1 MPKETQFRSLRQ
13 KLGLSQEAAGRL
25 LGVTLQ
31 TAYRW
36 DSGKFKTPDEML
48 GLLPILAAGH
58 IPKPCKES
66 ESKGLNVP
74 FLAEHV
80 RGCDACQRV
89 LAYIRLK
96 TGKL

>member
-1 MPKETQFRSLRQ
+1 MPKETRFRSLRQ

-58 IPKPCKES
+58 LPKPCKEA

-74 FLAEHV
+74 FLADHI